1 MADQLKLNDPVG
13 ITGAAEQMREIMV
26 RSNAFTDGRRYERLL
41 IVEWLTSLDK
51 ESGDI
56 NRFLPTTLA
65 NWIGEQMHLAR
76 EG

>member
-1 MADQLKLNDPVG
+1 MTDQWTLDDPVWTAG
-13 ITGAAEQMREIMV
+13 EAEQMREAMV
-26 RSNAFTDGRRYERLL
+26 HGFEDGRRYERLL

-76 EG
+76 ER